1 MSNQFSNN
9 DKTLKKQLSQY
20 SLGSNPYIDDA
31 ILRGGYRVVRT
42 IKERDAIDCC
52 HKKVGMKV
60 MVVGQDLSFKEFI
73 LKGDGKCSNGYWE
86 EISEV
91 DTYIED
97 SEVIITENTE
107 FATIDD
113 TQKIFNRNLS
123 DAVQSGLSVLNTV
136 ITGEVTVN
144 TTKVFLALHSSGF
157 NKAYINDSV
166 YKRTVAQE
174 FNYTFPTFG
183 KKFLVVYAV
192 ADSTVFYLAEGL
204 ESLQPIQPFFEGV
217 PVTLLLVDIN
227 GAVEYQGD
235 INKANTDGTNLIKI
249 ANWRDTLDVYDKAEV
264 NDKFVN
270 NFSETIT
277 TLEECYLQGNVL
289 MIRYKGENG
298 NIQNRSIDLSG
309 LATIDIHI
317 NDASYNTSTNIL
329 TLTDSEGNTYS
340 VDLSEFSIITNT
352 DVNGITTLTQEAV
365 IKLIVSKVGQTGD
378 YKDLLNKPTIPAPVD
393 ISGKLDKPTVDGT
406 WVVTKSGSTISYTDA
421 STLGQNISNA
431 NLTWSVD
438 RTQNL
443 GTKKLS
449 FTNGRFSVPTLEM
462 EVTTANSVPNKVWTD
477 GVDFWFTN
485 TAGVNGSFMKTTDLV
500 SMWKDQ
506 NTSTGLKMWK
516 GTLAQYSAIVTKDNM
531 TLYII
536 INP

>member
-1 MSNQFSNN
+1 MSDQFSNN

-20 SLGSNPYIDDA
+20 SLGLNPYIDDA
-31 ILRGGYRVVRT
+31 ILRGGYKVVRT

-91 DTYIED
+91 DTHIED

-157 NKAYINDSV
+157 NKAYINGSV

-270 NFSETIT
+270 NSSETIT

-317 NDASYNTSTNIL
+317 NDASYNASTNIL
-329 TLTDSEGNTYS
+329 TLTDNEGNTYS

-378 YKDLLNKPTIPAPVD
+378 YNDLLNKPIIPTPVD
-393 ISGKLDKPTVDGT
+393 ISDKLDKPTVDGT

-438 RTQNL
+438 RVQNL
-443 GTKKLS
+443 GTHKLS

-462 EVTTANSVPNKVWTD
+462 EVTTSTSVPNK
-477 GVDFWFTN
+477 
-485 TAGVNGSFMKTTDLV
+485 
-500 SMWKDQ
+500 
-506 NTSTGLKMWK
+506 
-516 GTLAQYSAIVTKDNM
+516 I
-531 TLYII
+531 
-536 INP
+536 

>member
-20 SLGSNPYIDDA
+20 SLGLNPYIDDA
-31 ILRGGYRVVRT
+31 ILRGGYKVVRT

-91 DTYIED
+91 DKYIED

-157 NKAYINDSV
+157 NKAYINGSV

-277 TLEECYLQGNVL
+277 T
-289 MIRYKGENG
+289 
-298 NIQNRSIDLSG
+298 
-309 LATIDIHI
+309 
-317 NDASYNTSTNIL
+317 
-329 TLTDSEGNTYS
+329 
-340 VDLSEFSIITNT
+340 
-352 DVNGITTLTQEAV
+352 
-365 IKLIVSKVGQTGD
+365 
-378 YKDLLNKPTIPAPVD
+378 
-393 ISGKLDKPTVDGT
+393 
-406 WVVTKSGSTISYTDA
+406 
-421 STLGQNISNA
+421 
-431 NLTWSVD
+431 
-438 RTQNL
+438 
-443 GTKKLS
+443 
-449 FTNGRFSVPTLEM
+449 
-462 EVTTANSVPNKVWTD
+462 
-477 GVDFWFTN
+477 
-485 TAGVNGSFMKTTDLV
+485 
-500 SMWKDQ
+500 
-506 NTSTGLKMWK
+506 
-516 GTLAQYSAIVTKDNM
+516 
-531 TLYII
+531 
-536 INP
+536 